1 MHNDTIAAVATPP
14 GVGGIAVI
22 RLSGP
27 DALTVALG
35 ILSVHTLQPRH
46 ATYCSIAD
54 IDDGIA
60 TYFTAPHSFTG
71 EETVELACHGSLYL
85 QQAILAALID
95 RGARLAQPGE
105 FTLRA
110 FRNGKLNLSQAEA
123 LADLIH
129 ATTPQQHS
137 LAVSQLRGAY
147 AHELQQLRQQLLD
160 LTALLELELDF
171 SQEDVEFADRTQL
184 SALIQTLTAQIG
196 DLRQSFRTGNALKH
210 GIPVAIIGRPN
221 AGKSSLLNALLRDD
235 RAIVSP
241 TPGTTR
247 DTIEETFSANGLPF
261 RIIDTAGLRHTDDPI
276 EALGVQ
282 RAITSAAQAD
292 IILYVH
298 DATCPFSQALDDL
311 QQLRRNGIDLD
322 DKHLLIACNKIDL
335 TPDSA
340 PRTPQL
346 STLNSQP
353 SPPTSSPSP
362 PRRGAASTPSSKP
375 SRPSTL
381 TFHLPP
387 LTPRRTPRIPHSS
400 PTSATTKPSD
410 ASTTHSATPPT
421 PSPTAHPPTS
431 SPSTYATHYTISA
444 PSPAK
449 SPPTRY
455 SPTSSAA
462 SASEN
467 KRNNLTYTQIASS
480 RGGCSFFAKKVQKR
494 AKIALF
500 QHADSQHARD
510 TCFCLGSALV

>member
-346 STLNSQP
+346 STLNSQLP
-353 SPPTSSPSP
+353 
-362 PRRGAASTPSSKP
+362 
-375 SRPSTL
+375 TL
-381 TFHLPP
+381 TPHLLPISAKEGRGIDA
-387 LTPRRTPRIPHSS
+387 LLQALSSLNPHL
-400 PTSATTKPSD
+400 
-410 ASTTHSATPPT
+410 
-421 PSPTAHPPTS
+421 
-431 SPSTYATHYTISA
+431 SPSTSH
-444 PSPAK
+444 PSPH
-449 SPPTRY
+449 
-455 SPTSSAA
+455 TSHTPLLSNVRHYEALGRVDDALRHAA
-462 SASEN
+462 DALADGTPADLVAVDLRDALYHLGTITGEV
-467 KRNNLTYTQIASS
+467 SS
-480 RGGCSFFAKKVQKR
+480 DEILSDIFSR
-494 AKIALF
+494 
-500 QHADSQHARD
+500 
-510 TCFCLGSALV
+510 FCIGK

>member
-27 DALTVALG
+27 GALTVALG

-46 ATYCSIAD
+46 ATYCRIAD

-85 QQAILAALID
+85 QQALLAALID

-346 STLNSQP
+346 STLNPQLP
-353 SPPTSSPSP
+353 
-362 PRRGAASTPSSKP
+362 
-375 SRPSTL
+375 TL
-381 TFHLPP
+381 TPHLLPISAKEGRGIDA
-387 LTPRRTPRIPHSS
+387 LLQALSSLNPHL
-400 PTSATTKPSD
+400 
-410 ASTTHSATPPT
+410 
-421 PSPTAHPPTS
+421 
-431 SPSTYATHYTISA
+431 SPSTSHPSHPPLLSNVRHYEALGRVDDALRHAADALADGTPADLVAVDLRDALYHLGTI
-444 PSPAK
+444 
-449 SPPTRY
+449 TGEV
-455 SPTSSAA
+455 SSDEIL
-462 SASEN
+462 SD
-467 KRNNLTYTQIASS
+467 IFS
-480 RGGCSFFAKKVQKR
+480 R
-494 AKIALF
+494 
-500 QHADSQHARD
+500 
-510 TCFCLGSALV
+510 FCIGK

>member
-85 QQAILAALID
+85 QQALLAALID

-346 STLNSQP
+346 STLNSQLP
-353 SPPTSSPSP
+353 
-362 PRRGAASTPSSKP
+362 
-375 SRPSTL
+375 TL
-381 TFHLPP
+381 TPHLLPISAKEGRGIDA
-387 LTPRRTPRIPHSS
+387 LLQALSSLNPHL
-400 PTSATTKPSD
+400 
-410 ASTTHSATPPT
+410 
-421 PSPTAHPPTS
+421 
-431 SPSTYATHYTISA
+431 SPSTSH
-444 PSPAK
+444 PSPHT
-449 SPPTRY
+449 SHPPLLSNVRHYEALGRVDDALRHAADALADGTPADLVAVDLRDALY
-455 SPTSSAA
+455 HLGTITGEVSSDEIL
-462 SASEN
+462 SD
-467 KRNNLTYTQIASS
+467 IFS
-480 RGGCSFFAKKVQKR
+480 R
-494 AKIALF
+494 
-500 QHADSQHARD
+500 
-510 TCFCLGSALV
+510 FCIGK

>member
-85 QQAILAALID
+85 QQALLAALID

-184 SALIQTLTAQIG
+184 SALIHTLTAQIG

-346 STLNSQP
+346 STLNSQLP
-353 SPPTSSPSP
+353 
-362 PRRGAASTPSSKP
+362 
-375 SRPSTL
+375 TL
-381 TFHLPP
+381 TPHLLPISAKEGRGIDA
-387 LTPRRTPRIPHSS
+387 LLQALSSLNPHL
-400 PTSATTKPSD
+400 
-410 ASTTHSATPPT
+410 
-421 PSPTAHPPTS
+421 
-431 SPSTYATHYTISA
+431 SPSTSH
-444 PSPAK
+444 PSPHT
-449 SPPTRY
+449 SHPPLLSNVRHYEALGRVDDALRHAADALADGTPADLVAVDLRDALY
-455 SPTSSAA
+455 HLGTITGEVSSDEIL
-462 SASEN
+462 SD
-467 KRNNLTYTQIASS
+467 IFS
-480 RGGCSFFAKKVQKR
+480 R
-494 AKIALF
+494 
-500 QHADSQHARD
+500 
-510 TCFCLGSALV
+510 FCIGK

>member
-346 STLNSQP
+346 STLNSQLP
-353 SPPTSSPSP
+353 
-362 PRRGAASTPSSKP
+362 
-375 SRPSTL
+375 TL
-381 TFHLPP
+381 TPHLLPISAKEGRGIDA
-387 LTPRRTPRIPHSS
+387 LLQALSSLNPHL
-400 PTSATTKPSD
+400 
-410 ASTTHSATPPT
+410 
-421 PSPTAHPPTS
+421 
-431 SPSTYATHYTISA
+431 SPSTSH
-444 PSPAK
+444 PSPHT
-449 SPPTRY
+449 SHPPLLSNVRHY
-455 SPTSSAA
+455 EALGRVDDALRHAA
-462 SASEN
+462 D
-467 KRNNLTYTQIASS
+467 
-480 RGGCSFFAKKVQKR
+480 
-494 AKIALF
+494 AL
-500 QHADSQHARD
+500 ADGTPADLVAVDLRD
-510 TCFCLGSALV
+510 ALYHLGSITGEVSSDEILSDIFSRFCIGK

>member
-346 STLNSQP
+346 STLNSQLP
-353 SPPTSSPSP
+353 
-362 PRRGAASTPSSKP
+362 
-375 SRPSTL
+375 TL
-381 TFHLPP
+381 TPHLLPISAKEGRGIDA
-387 LTPRRTPRIPHSS
+387 LLQALSSLNPHL
-400 PTSATTKPSD
+400 
-410 ASTTHSATPPT
+410 
-421 PSPTAHPPTS
+421 
-431 SPSTYATHYTISA
+431 SPSTSH
-444 PSPAK
+444 PSPHT
-449 SPPTRY
+449 SHPPLLSNVRHYEALGRVDDALRHAADALADGTPADLVAVDLRDALY
-455 SPTSSAA
+455 HLGTITGEVSSDEIL
-462 SASEN
+462 SD
-467 KRNNLTYTQIASS
+467 IFS
-480 RGGCSFFAKKVQKR
+480 R
-494 AKIALF
+494 
-500 QHADSQHARD
+500 
-510 TCFCLGSALV
+510 FCIGK